1 MEGGRLIKGK
11 MEALS
16 SILIQLGGAAR
27 AGFSSIDQC
36 DRLRAPARH
45 FVIMV
50 IVPSLYFFLVLNLNF
65 L

>member
-16 SILIQLGGAAR
+16 TIVIQLGGAVR

-36 DRLRAPARH
+36 DRLRAPSRYC
-45 FVIMV
+45 VIML
-50 IVPSLYFFLVLNLNF
+50 IVPSLYFFLVLILNF